1 MEPAVSAVLA
11 QQVSARPV
19 RHRHGSAL
27 ARSPRRPLPGARASN
42 QWLKP
47 KVARV
52 DPAHLARAFRAHYGT
67 TAGAYLRALRVR
79 RATDA
84 LARSTAAHDAR
95 ANADGTLGS
104 KMAGACL

>member
-1 MEPAVSAVLA
+1 
-11 QQVSARPV
+11 
-19 RHRHGSAL
+19 
-27 ARSPRRPLPGARASN
+27 
-42 QWLKP
+42 
-47 KVARV
+47 V

-95 ANADGTLGS
+95 ANADGTLGIEDGWR
-104 KMAGACL
+104 MPNAGGRGVGASTAAKYLGIYKSIPGW